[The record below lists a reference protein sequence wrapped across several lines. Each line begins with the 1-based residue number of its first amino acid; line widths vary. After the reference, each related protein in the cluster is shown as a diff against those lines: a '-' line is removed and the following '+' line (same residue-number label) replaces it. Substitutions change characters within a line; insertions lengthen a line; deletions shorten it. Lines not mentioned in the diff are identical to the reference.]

1 MSIVDLAQPGV
12 LSDPT
17 AHAEYL
23 TFVLRDGEVDPTAVA
38 DALAMLVNATK
49 SIRQKDGAAH
59 VTSTI
64 GIGARAWPRLFPEV
78 APPPGLDVFP
88 ELSDADRHFPST
100 PGDIFVM
107 IKSTRID
114 LNIQIAKYLCKGFAP
129 IAELIEDVQGFQYLD
144 GRDLIDFV
152 DGTENPVGNARR
164 DAVLVAEGAH
174 AGGAHL
180 FVQVYVD
187 RQAKW
192 DAQSVEQQEGVIG
205 RTKFDDI
212 EISDDKKQP
221 FAHNVRSKVVDE
233 NGEEVKMYRQNRAFG
248 NALEHGTVF
257 VGFTAD
263 ADVIRT
269 SLRQMIIADAD
280 GNYDHLLDFVDA
292 RSGAAYFVPPLAL
305 ITGD

>member
-49 SIRQKDGAAH
+49 SIRQKDGTAH

-114 LNIQIAKYLCKGFAP
+114 LNIRAKYLCKGFAP

-174 AGGAHL
+174 AGEPTCSC
-180 FVQVYVD
+180 
-187 RQAKW
+187 R
-192 DAQSVEQQEGVIG
+192 SMSIG
-205 RTKFDDI
+205 R
-212 EISDDKKQP
+212 
-221 FAHNVRSKVVDE
+221 
-233 NGEEVKMYRQNRAFG
+233 
-248 NALEHGTVF
+248 
-257 VGFTAD
+257 
-263 ADVIRT
+263 
-269 SLRQMIIADAD
+269 
-280 GNYDHLLDFVDA
+280 
-292 RSGAAYFVPPLAL
+292 RSGTPKASSSKRA
-305 ITGD
+305 

>member
-1 MSIVDLAQPGV
+1 M
-12 LSDPT
+12 
-17 AHAEYL
+17 
-23 TFVLRDGEVDPTAVA
+23 
-38 DALAMLVNATK
+38 
-49 SIRQKDGAAH
+49 
-59 VTSTI
+59 
-64 GIGARAWPRLFPEV
+64 
-78 APPPGLDVFP
+78 
-88 ELSDADRHFPST
+88 
-100 PGDIFVM
+100 
-107 IKSTRID
+107 
-114 LNIQIAKYLCKGFAP
+114 
-129 IAELIEDVQGFQYLD
+129 
-144 GRDLIDFV
+144 
-152 DGTENPVGNARR
+152 
-164 DAVLVAEGAH
+164 
-174 AGGAHL
+174 
-180 FVQVYVD
+180 
-187 RQAKW
+187 
-192 DAQSVEQQEGVIG
+192 IG